1 MKKTMIL
8 AVFLAVKSQ
17 KFLFFRDPDIFFKMG
32 GGHEIFSYIVIYHD
46 IA

>member
-32 GGHEIFSYIVIYHD
+32 GVMKSSRLRKLFNS
-46 IA
+46 